1 MTEDAASL
9 TNYSFATSWR
19 LKHMIAHSKSQSCDL
34 RARSRCGDSY
44 HINLETS
51 GAGLCFDGVDEREGG
66 EGKVM

>member
-44 HINLETS
+44 HIS
-51 GAGLCFDGVDEREGG
+51 GAGLYFDGVDEREGG